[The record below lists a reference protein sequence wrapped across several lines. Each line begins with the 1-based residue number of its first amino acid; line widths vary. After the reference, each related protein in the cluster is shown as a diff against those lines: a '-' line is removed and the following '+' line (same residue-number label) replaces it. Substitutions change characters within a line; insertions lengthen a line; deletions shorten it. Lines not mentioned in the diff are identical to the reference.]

1 MSSLKIM
8 IYTESTHTVY
18 LFVDSDFMLV
28 IILQDLII
36 WLVAMDMSRVVNVNL
51 GALQIQTDLVDQLGA
66 LRATILTF
74 VSSGFT

>member
-1 MSSLKIM
+1 M

-28 IILQDLII
+28 LILQDLISG
-36 WLVAMDMSRVVNVNL
+36 LVAMAMSRVVNVNL

-66 LRATILTF
+66 LRG
-74 VSSGFT
+74 SPSMQGRW